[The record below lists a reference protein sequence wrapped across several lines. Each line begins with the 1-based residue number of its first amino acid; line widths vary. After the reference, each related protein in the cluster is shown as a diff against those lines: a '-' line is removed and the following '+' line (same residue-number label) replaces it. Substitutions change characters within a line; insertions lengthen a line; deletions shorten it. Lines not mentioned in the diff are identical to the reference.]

1 MYKIHLGMLTK
12 HLLHST
18 TDVKDGTV
26 GEIDSSTR
34 DVVK

>member
-1 MYKIHLGMLTK
+1 MYKTHLGMLTE

-18 TDVKDGTV
+18 TGVEDSTV

-34 DVVK
+34 DAMK